1 MTNSDADS
9 ESTVYLNTKSGV
21 ATSEDYS
28 SISNEKVVFKAFQNS
43 HKVTINTKK
52 DTSDEGK
59 EDFNLNLY
67 KDLASSNAGGTAVA
81 TAKGYIEDE
90 WSPSYTYS
98 ISSDAGTANEAKIE
112 GQKITFTVER
122 SNSGTIS
129 KAYVSTVNKSAITGD
144 DFEDFRTKKS
154 YSKRTKKR

>member
-43 HKVTINTKK
+43 QITINTKK
-52 DTSDEGK
+52 ILDEGK

-81 TAKGYIEDE
+81 TAKGYIED
-90 WSPSYTYS
+90 
-98 ISSDAGTANEAKIE
+98 AGLHLHVFNL
-112 GQKITFTVER
+112 
-122 SNSGTIS
+122 
-129 KAYVSTVNKSAITGD
+129 
-144 DFEDFRTKKS
+144 FRCWNC
-154 YSKRTKKR
+154 